1 MESYIENAVPG
12 EFEAAWR
19 ELEGLIVELRER
31 SQQMR
36 EHGEIEKKIGER
48 GNEIM
53 RLLMQG
59 YLDRVSQAEEKLAHV
74 EGADGWQRRYAR
86 SRKRTLMTRFGEVE
100 VTRLGYSDHGKDSVY
115 PLDACL
121 NLPLERYSHGLRER
135 VGEAAAAS
143 SFEATVEHIER
154 HTGGFVPKRQAEELA
169 RQLAVDFD
177 AFYAQRPI
185 EPGSDDGLLVMSADG
200 KGIVMRHE
208 DLREQTRQRAEQDR
222 HKLATRLSRGE
233 KRHRKRMATV
243 ATVYE
248 VGRHHRS
255 AQDIMGR
262 RQREEAAAAPR
273 PRNKRVWASVRE
285 DMEKVL
291 DDMLSEAKRRD
302 PERRLTWV
310 VLVDGHEEQLRQID
324 RAVKRHGVKVK
335 VVQDFIHVLEYLWEA
350 TWCLHPEG
358 SVDAERWVLD
368 HALAL
373 LCGRVSEAAA
383 GMRRSATRRWLLP
396 AERAAIDRCADYL
409 LKNRERLDYATALQ
423 EGWPIATGVVEGA
436 CRHLVKD
443 RMECGSAR
451 WSLDGAEAVLRL
463 RALRCSGDWDA
474 YLAFHREQERLRNYP
489 SLPFDNRLAA

>member
-1 MESYIENAVPG
+1 MESYIEQAGRG

-19 ELEGLIVELRER
+19 ELEGVITELHQHAQEI
-31 SQQMR
+31 R

-59 YLDRVSQAEEKLAHV
+59 YLERVTQAEEKLPRV
-74 EGADGWQRRYAR
+74 EGADGRQRRYAR
-86 SRKRTLMTRFGEVE
+86 ARKRTLMTRFGEVE
-100 VTRLGYSDHGKDSVY
+100 VTRLGYSDHGKDSVC
-115 PLDACL
+115 PLDARL
-121 NLPLERYSHGLRER
+121 NLPLEKYSHGLREWA
-135 VGEAAAAS
+135 GEAAAMA

-154 HTGGFVPKRQAEELA
+154 HTGGFVPKRQAQELA
-169 RQLAVDFD
+169 RKLAADFD

-185 EPGSDDGLLVMSADG
+185 EPGSGDGLLVMSTDG

-248 VGRHHRS
+248 VGHHHRL

-262 RQREEAAAAPR
+262 RQREKTAAAPR

-291 DDMLSEAKRRD
+291 DDMLREAKRRD
-302 PERRLTWV
+302 PERRRTWV

-335 VVQDFIHVLEYLWEA
+335 VVQDFIHVL
-350 TWCLHPEG
+350 
-358 SVDAERWVLD
+358 
-368 HALAL
+368 
-373 LCGRVSEAAA
+373 
-383 GMRRSATRRWLLP
+383 
-396 AERAAIDRCADYL
+396 
-409 LKNRERLDYATALQ
+409 
-423 EGWPIATGVVEGA
+423 
-436 CRHLVKD
+436 
-443 RMECGSAR
+443 
-451 WSLDGAEAVLRL
+451 
-463 RALRCSGDWDA
+463 
-474 YLAFHREQERLRNYP
+474 
-489 SLPFDNRLAA
+489 

>member
-1 MESYIENAVPG
+1 MESTIGNAGLG

-19 ELEGLIVELRER
+19 ELEGLIVELRDL

-48 GNEIM
+48 GNEVM

-59 YLDRVSQAEEKLAHV
+59 YLDRVSQAEDKLAHV
-74 EGADGWQRRYAR
+74 EGADGCQRRHAR
-86 SRKRTLMTRFGEVE
+86 SRRRTLMTRFGAVT
-100 VTRLGYSDHGKDSVY
+100 VTRLGYSDHGKDSMY
-115 PLDACL
+115 PLDARL
-121 NLPLERYSHGLRER
+121 NLPPESYSHGLREW

-143 SFEATVEHIER
+143 SFEATVAHIER

-169 RQLAVDFD
+169 RKLAADFE

-200 KGIVMRHE
+200 KGIVVRHE
-208 DLREQTRQRAEQDR
+208 DLREQTRKCAEQDQ
-222 HKLATRLSRGE
+222 HKLATRLSKGE

-262 RQREEAAAAPR
+262 RQRQQAAPKPCR
-273 PRNKRVWASVRE
+273 KRVWASVRE

-291 DDMLSEAKRRD
+291 DDVVNEAKRRD
-302 PERRLTWV
+302 PERRRTWV
-310 VLVDGHEEQLRQID
+310 MLVDGHEEQLRQIA
-324 RAVKRHGVKVK
+324 RAFKRHGVKVK

-350 TWCLHPEG
+350 AWCLHPEG
-358 SVDAERWVLD
+358 SEAAERWVQD

-396 AERAAIDRCADYL
+396 AQRAAIDRCADYL
-409 LKNRERLDYATALQ
+409 LKNRERLDYATALR

-451 WSLDGAEAVLRL
+451 WSLDGAEAVLHL
-463 RALRCSGDWDA
+463 RALQCSGDWDA
-474 YLAFHREQERLRNYP
+474 YLDFHRERERLRNYP
-489 SLPFDNRLAA
+489 SLPFDNRMAA